1 MTTKRQRLGITKKY
15 RGYPKRATYLLNP
28 LYLDELGQS
37 FDEKHRVNIMDFVK
51 NLSSEYSQMFMISH
65 YHNGHGIFTNAQIT
79 ILDVSNLR
87 KIVNGGLNGYDEVR
101 SVYIKA
107 MKLL

>member
-28 LYLDELGQS
+28 LYQDELGQS

-51 NLSSEYSQMFMISH
+51 NLSSDYIQKIYFYFSIKS
-65 YHNGHGIFTNAQIT
+65 I
-79 ILDVSNLR
+79 ILGSL
-87 KIVNGGLNGYDEVR
+87 KT
-101 SVYIKA
+101 K
-107 MKLL
+107 